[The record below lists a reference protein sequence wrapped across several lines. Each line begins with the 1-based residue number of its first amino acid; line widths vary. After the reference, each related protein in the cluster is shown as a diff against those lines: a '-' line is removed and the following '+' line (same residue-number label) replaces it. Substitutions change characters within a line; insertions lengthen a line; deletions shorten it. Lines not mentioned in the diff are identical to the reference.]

1 MKAIEQFSFGI
12 SLIFSQHSVS
22 KYNVKVKEGNTE
34 IDETVEIDT
43 ENEIEKIHIPS
54 NGDTSESAPGEVD
67 VVFDFKLVSNRD
79 ELGEYGSM
87 LVRVGGGLRYRCSF
101 LSYHHLFLVNLIAH

>member
-1 MKAIEQFSFGI
+1 MLTVVVINRFNAVLIPQLIRGLEFFSHSKLFAKE
-12 SLIFSQHSVS
+12 FEHSVS

-67 VVFDFKLVSNRD
+67 VVFDFKLVRNRE
-79 ELGEYGSM
+79 ELGE
-87 LVRVGGGLRYRCSF
+87 
-101 LSYHHLFLVNLIAH
+101 

>member
-12 SLIFSQHSVS
+12 SLIFPQHSVS

-67 VVFDFKLVSNRD
+67 VVFDFKLLNSRE
-79 ELGEYGSM
+79 ELGEWGSM
-87 LVRVGGGLRYRCSF
+87 LVCVGGGLRYRCSF
-101 LSYHHLFLVNLIAH
+101 L